1 VGALRNFFCSGAVV
15 GLVVLA
21 TPAFALAAYG
31 EIAVNYQT
39 GAVAKTWS
47 YRTARGARAGAIAAC
62 EKDRRGMGGHC
73 DPVLAVKGHLCG
85 AVVQHDKPVIS
96 GGFGPDHR
104 VVSGFAPTQRA
115 AIRQAGPGLLLASVC
130 ADAP

>member
-1 VGALRNFFCSGAVV
+1 
-15 GLVVLA
+15 
-21 TPAFALAAYG
+21 
-31 EIAVNYQT
+31 
-39 GAVAKTWS
+39 
-47 YRTARGARAGAIAAC
+47 
-62 EKDRRGMGGHC
+62 
-73 DPVLAVKGHLCG
+73 
-85 AVVQHDKPVIS
+85 VQHDKPVIS